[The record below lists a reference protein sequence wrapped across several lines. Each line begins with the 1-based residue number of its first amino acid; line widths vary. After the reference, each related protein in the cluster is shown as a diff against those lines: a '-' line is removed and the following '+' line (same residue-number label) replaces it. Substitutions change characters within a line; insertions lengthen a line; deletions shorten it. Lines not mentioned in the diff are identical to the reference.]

1 MYSVS
6 QLSQSRKTL
15 RAVFLRSST
24 VWEDGA
30 GGVWPDRG
38 AGRTAR
44 PERKAR
50 ARKAAIAE
58 GHRMRDSFGCR
69 IRARGGRSVLPLKQQ
84 FPCHKKGRP
93 HQGGRPHGL

>member
-1 MYSVS
+1 MYCVS
-6 QLSQSRKTL
+6 QSSQSRKTL
-15 RAVFLRSST
+15 SAVFLRSST

-30 GGVWPDRG
+30 GGVWPKRG
-38 AGRTAR
+38 AGRKAR
-44 PERKAR
+44 FGRKIR

-58 GHRMRDSFGCR
+58 GHRIHDSFVCR

-93 HQGGRPHGL
+93 HQGRRPRGL